1 MKKSGLLI
9 IVFFLLVYILPLGV
23 RPMVIPD
30 ELRYAEISR
39 EMVDTGDWIVPHLN
53 GLRYFEKPVLGHWL
67 HALSIK
73 LMGANAFAIRLPSA
87 LAVGLSSLMLFLL
100 VRRFTSDTIASIMAA
115 SVFLTCLEVYG
126 VGTFCVLDSI
136 FSMLITTAMVVFF
149 FAFMENRPPKRRFYL
164 IGSGIACGLAFM
176 TKGFLAFVIP
186 AIVIVPFAIWQH
198 RFKEL
203 LRMFW
208 VPVITAVLTALPW
221 GIMIHLKEPN
231 FWHYFFWVE
240 HINRFISPNGGQHS
254 SPFWFFIPVILGG
267 MLPWTTQIIGVI
279 YRLRKYL
286 SNDPLLCFSI
296 CWFLFPFLFFSIC
309 RGKLATYI
317 LPCFPPLIVLFTVGL
332 RQEWKTVT
340 TERFKRSNRAEVILI
355 IALLI
360 GLVITQTVIPITKIY
375 RPYEIWKLLF
385 ISVGL
390 LAYAVFLIQAG
401 ISTSHKRK
409 FTFSCMA
416 PLVLIFSAQFVI
428 PDKFIEKK
436 APIDFLSRY
445 NNRISQNTILVSDN
459 YLTPAVCWNYKRS
472 DVLLLINPGEFE
484 YGLACDD
491 VSKHRLLNIDQLQEL
506 ITKGMGRE
514 HIILI
519 TSTKRYW
526 EYKQLLPK
534 PIFEDIDFGFVFAE
548 FVTGNV

>member
-1 MKKSGLLI
+1 MKIAPVAVVGFFVLL
-9 IVFFLLVYILPLGV
+9 YILPLGV
-23 RPMVIPD
+23 RSMIIPD
-30 ELRYAEISR
+30 EFRYAEISR

-53 GLRYFEKPVLGHWL
+53 GLRYFEKPILGHWL

-73 LMGANAFAIRLPSA
+73 LLGENSFAMRLPSA

-100 VRRFTSDTIASIMAA
+100 VRRFTRDTIASIMAA
-115 SVFLTCLEVYG
+115 SVFLICLEVYA

-136 FSMLITTAMVVFF
+136 FSLFITASMVVFF
-149 FAFMENRPPKRRFYL
+149 FAFMENRPPKRTFYF
-164 IGSGIACGLAFM
+164 IVSGIACGLAFM

-186 AIVIVPFAIWQH
+186 AIVIIPFAIWQR

-203 LRMFW
+203 LRVFW
-208 VPVITAVLTALPW
+208 VPVITAVLTILPW
-221 GIMIHLKEPN
+221 GIMIHLKEPD

-240 HINRFISPNGGQHS
+240 HVNRFMSPNGGQHPY
-254 SPFWFFIPVILGG
+254 PFWFFIPVLLGG
-267 MLPWTTQIIGVI
+267 MLPWTTQIVGVI

-355 IALLI
+355 IALLV

>member
-1 MKKSGLLI
+1 MKNSGYLI

-30 ELRYAEISR
+30 EFRYAEISR

-53 GLRYFEKPVLGHWL
+53 GLRYFEKPILGHWL

-73 LMGANAFAIRLPSA
+73 LLGANAFAIRLPSA
-87 LAVGLSSLMLFLL
+87 VAVGLSALMLFLL
-100 VRRFTSDTIASIMAA
+100 VRRFTSDTIAAMMTA

-136 FSMLITTAMVVFF
+136 FSLFITASVVVFF
-149 FAFMENRPPKRRFYL
+149 FAFMETRPLKRTIFL
-164 IGSGIACGLAFM
+164 VSAGIVCGLAFL

-203 LRMFW
+203 LRVFW
-208 VPVITAVLTALPW
+208 VPVITAVLTAIPW
-221 GIMIHLKEPN
+221 SIMIHLKEPD

-240 HINRFISPNGGQHS
+240 HINRFISPNGEQHS
-254 SPFWFFIPVILGG
+254 YPFWFFIPVILGG
-267 MLPWTTQIIGVI
+267 TLPWTTQISGVI
-279 YRLRKYL
+279 YRLRKNL
-286 SNDPLLCFSI
+286 SNDPLLRFSI

-317 LPCFPPLIVLFTVGL
+317 LPCFPPLIVLFAVGL
-332 RQEWKTVT
+332 RQEWKIVT
-340 TERFKRSNRAEVILI
+340 AERFNRSNRFGVILI
-355 IALLI
+355 IALMI
-360 GLVITQTVIPITKIY
+360 GLVVTQTVIPITKIY
-375 RPYEIWKLLF
+375 RPREIWKLLF

-390 LAYAVFLIQAG
+390 LAYAVFLIQGG
-401 ISTSHKRK
+401 ISASHTRK

-428 PDKFIEKK
+428 PDKLIEQK

-445 NNRISQNTILVSDN
+445 KDRISQNTILVSDN
-459 YLTPAVCWNYKRS
+459 NLTPAVCWSYKRS
-472 DVLLLINPGEFE
+472 DVLLLNNAGEFA
-484 YGLACDD
+484 YGLGYDD
-491 VSKHRLLNIDQLQEL
+491 SSKHRLLDIQQLREL
-506 ITKGMGRE
+506 ITKDLGKE
-514 HIILI
+514 HTILI
-519 TSTKRYW
+519 TSTKRYM
-526 EYKQLLPK
+526 EYKQQIPK
-534 PIFEDIDFGFVFAE
+534 PVFENIDNGFVFAE
-548 FVTGNV
+548 YDAGKT

>member
-1 MKKSGLLI
+1 MKNSGYLI

-30 ELRYAEISR
+30 EFRYAEISR

-53 GLRYFEKPVLGHWL
+53 GLRYFEKPILGHWL

-73 LMGANAFAIRLPSA
+73 LLGANAFAIRLPSA
-87 LAVGLSSLMLFLL
+87 VAVGLSALMLFLL
-100 VRRFTSDTIASIMAA
+100 VRRFTSDTIAAMMTA

-136 FSMLITTAMVVFF
+136 FSLFITASVVVFF
-149 FAFMENRPPKRRFYL
+149 FAFMETRPLKRTIFL
-164 IGSGIACGLAFM
+164 VSAGIVCGLAFL

-203 LRMFW
+203 LRVFW
-208 VPVITAVLTALPW
+208 VPVITAVLTAIPW
-221 GIMIHLKEPN
+221 SIMIHLKEPD

-240 HINRFISPNGGQHS
+240 HINRFISPNGEQHS
-254 SPFWFFIPVILGG
+254 YPFWFFIPVILGG
-267 MLPWTTQIIGVI
+267 TLPWTTQISGVI
-279 YRLRKYL
+279 YRLRKNL
-286 SNDPLLCFSI
+286 SNDPLLRFSI

-332 RQEWKTVT
+332 RQEWKIVT
-340 TERFKRSNRAEVILI
+340 AERFNRSNRFGVILI
-355 IALLI
+355 IALMI
-360 GLVITQTVIPITKIY
+360 GLVVTQTVIPITKIY
-375 RPYEIWKLLF
+375 RPREIWKLLF

-390 LAYAVFLIQAG
+390 LAYAVFLIQGG
-401 ISTSHKRK
+401 ISASHTRK

-428 PDKFIEKK
+428 PDKLIEQK

-445 NNRISQNTILVSDN
+445 KDRISQNTILVSDN
-459 YLTPAVCWNYKRS
+459 NLTPAVCWSYKRS
-472 DVLLLINPGEFE
+472 DVLLLNNAGEFA
-484 YGLACDD
+484 YGLGYDD
-491 VSKHRLLNIDQLQEL
+491 SSKHRLLDIQQLREL
-506 ITKGMGRE
+506 ITKDLGKE
-514 HIILI
+514 HVILI
-519 TSTKRYW
+519 TGTKRYI
-526 EYKQLLPK
+526 EYQHQIPK
-534 PIFEDIDFGFVFAE
+534 PVFENIDNGFVFAE
-548 FVTGNV
+548 YDAGKT